1 MGYAQKETA
10 SSGNAMLSAQFATV
24 SANDGSATLAD
35 LTVSGY
41 DPYDPVE
48 DEGGTSGDFN
58 IQFLSSSGTM
68 EARYYWYDDDEKT
81 GWFDRTGVSADA
93 VKLDAGKGVWT
104 SGRGLT
110 LTSAGAVNE
119 SDIVIVTRSSGNQA
133 IANTTPVA
141 LKLSQ
146 LAITGYDPYD
156 PEEDEGGTS
165 GDFNIQFLSSSGTM
179 VARYYWYDDDE
190 KTGWFDRTGESAA
203 NVEIPA
209 GTGVWASGKGLTIR
223 IPAPELNQ
231 LILCRAWCAV
241 QITNKGKTKN
251 EETNNCAC
259 SGRNGS
265 CG

>member
-1 MGYAQKETA
+1 MGYAQKDTI

-24 SANDGSATLAD
+24 SATDGSATLAD

-41 DPYDPVE
+41 DPYDPRE

-68 EARYYWYDDDEKT
+68 EARYYWYDNDEKT

-146 LAITGYDPYD
+146 LAITGYAPYN
-156 PEEDEGGTS
+156 PKEDEGGTS

-223 IPAPELNQ
+223 IPAPEHN
-231 LILCRAWCAV
+231 
-241 QITNKGKTKN
+241 
-251 EETNNCAC
+251 
-259 SGRNGS
+259 
-265 CG
+265 